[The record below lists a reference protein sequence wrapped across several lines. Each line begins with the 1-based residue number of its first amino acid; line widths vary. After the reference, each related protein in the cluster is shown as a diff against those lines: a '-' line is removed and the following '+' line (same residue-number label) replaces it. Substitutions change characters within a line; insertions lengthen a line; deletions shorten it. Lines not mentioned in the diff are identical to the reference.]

1 MNRHTFSPQNGL
13 RSSLRTDNEQII
25 GTRAYE
31 YKQLVEDIKPIQGLR
46 EKLQAFNRLKRDECK

>member
-1 MNRHTFSPQNGL
+1 MIRYTFSPQNGL
-13 RSSLRTDNEQII
+13 RSSLRTNNEQII

-46 EKLQAFNRLKRDECK
+46 EKLQAFNRQKNEYK